1 MTQNNIN
8 DLASLDRQIAL
19 LKQKKFQME
28 HQISKNWDYLKSDY
42 GAMIRTTISG
52 DMQQESRGSFFYWLF
67 KVPEFQSTIG
77 KTAEKLT
84 IKLEN
89 LLVKLIDKI
98 GE

>member
-1 MTQNNIN
+1 MSQNNIHN
-8 DLASLDRQIAL
+8 LTSLDRQIEV
-19 LKQKKFQME
+19 LKQQKLQME
-28 HQISKNWDYLKSDY
+28 NQISKNWDYLKSDY
-42 GAMIRTTISG
+42 GSMIRTTISK
-52 DMQQESRGSFFYWLF
+52 DMQTESRGSFFYWLF

-98 GE
+98 AD